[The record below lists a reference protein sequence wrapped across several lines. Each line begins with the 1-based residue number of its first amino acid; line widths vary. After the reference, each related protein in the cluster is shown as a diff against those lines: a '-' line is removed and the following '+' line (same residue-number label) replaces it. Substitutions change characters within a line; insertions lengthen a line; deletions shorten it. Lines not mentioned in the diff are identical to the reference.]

1 MNYFCAVI
9 IFMRI
14 LKLIISFLLFLLAFN
29 VNAQEVDLYV
39 VNIKGKIISDDGG
52 DVVPYAH
59 VINAR
64 VHGGTT
70 SNADGMFSISM
81 FTEDTLTIR
90 AIGYVDYLFTVNEF
104 PPKELYEI
112 KLKPVRYLINEVTIS
127 DNTQLK
133 KRLGLPSAEPL
144 DIPIELRAISF
155 NEKPTVLAALLS
167 PMSFLQYHLSDSEKA
182 KRTTLIAIKNEKEWA
197 EFSKF
202 HNLDNISRI
211 TGLKD
216 EEADKFMIYCNMNNK
231 LPYFASQMQIEF
243 QIMDLYFQNKQMQKA
258 AAETDS
264 IQTN

>member
-1 MNYFCAVI
+1 MGKLKPI
-9 IFMRI
+9 ILF
-14 LKLIISFLLFLLAFN
+14 SFLLMAFHL
-29 VNAQEVDLYV
+29 NAQEADIYV

-52 DVVPYAH
+52 EVVPYAH
-59 VINAR
+59 VINPR

-70 SNADGMFSISM
+70 SNVDGMFSISM
-81 FTEDTLTIR
+81 LTEDTLTIR
-90 AIGYVDYLFTVNEF
+90 AIGFVDYQFTINEF

-112 KLKPVRYLINEVTIS
+112 KLKPVRYLIDEVTIS

-144 DIPIELRAISF
+144 DIPIELRANSF
-155 NEKPTVLAALLS
+155 NEKPSVLAALLS

-197 EFSKF
+197 EFSKY
-202 HNLDNISRI
+202 HNLENISRI
-211 TGLKD
+211 TGLKG

-243 QIMDLYFQNKQMQKA
+243 QIMDLYFQYKQLQNA
-258 AAETDS
+258 ASATDS
-264 IQTN
+264 TKTN